1 MKTIAQFA
9 GVLAVLM
16 SCAFAEAPDDV
27 PAEKAAVIANDRAYE
42 TAYANSDVKSL
53 VNFFTEDAEYTTE
66 EGRTF
71 SGRAE
76 IQAAIQAGLA
86 ANRGAKLEINADTVR
101 LLGPES
107 LLEKGSTTVTRAD
120 GETDGSLYSAI
131 YVKKDGEW
139 KINQLIESPLAAL
152 TPHEQLQELGWLVG
166 EWEETDQTDDLSI
179 KSAYTWARGGNFL
192 TRNVTVKRAGTVTLQ
207 GWQIIGWDP
216 LEKRLRSWTFDD
228 EGGYAEGVFTRE
240 GNRWLQRETG
250 VTPEG
255 DRTGADNTITKISA
269 DRFTWES
276 DNRTL
281 DGDPQPSIGQI
292 EINRVKGE

>member
-1 MKTIAQFA
+1 MKTIVRVA
-9 GVLAVLM
+9 GVVAVFM
-16 SCAFAEAPDDV
+16 SCAFAESADEVSP
-27 PAEKAAVIANDRAYE
+27 EKAAVAANDRAYE
-42 TAYANSDVKSL
+42 IAYANSDVESL
-53 VNFFTEDAEYTTE
+53 VNFFTDDAEYTTE

-76 IQAAIQAGLA
+76 IQAAFQAGLA
-86 ANRGAKLEINADTVR
+86 ANRGSKLVINADTVR

-120 GETDGSLYSAI
+120 GETDGSLYTAI

-139 KINQLIESPLAAL
+139 KINQLIESPLPAL

-166 EWEETDQTDDLSI
+166 EWEETDQADDLSI

>member
-9 GVLAVLM
+9 GVLAALM

-27 PAEKAAVIANDRAYE
+27 PPEKAAVIANDRAYE
-42 TAYANSDVKSL
+42 TAYANADLPAL

-120 GETDGSLYSAI
+120 GETDGSLYTAI

-139 KINQLIESPLAAL
+139 KINQLIESPLPAL

>member
-16 SCAFAEAPDDV
+16 SCAFAQDPDV
-27 PAEKAAVIANDRAYE
+27 PPEKAAVVANDRAYE
-42 TAYANSDVKSL
+42 AAYANADLPAL

-120 GETDGSLYSAI
+120 GETDGSLYAAI

-139 KINQLIESPLAAL
+139 KINQLIESPLPAL

-166 EWEETDQTDDLSI
+166 EWEETDQADDLSI
-179 KSAYTWARGGNFL
+179 NSAYTWARGGNFL

-276 DNRTL
+276 ANRTL